1 MIEPIG
7 RSVPDTRMRGYD
19 GCCVASA
26 FHRHC
31 ERSEA
36 IHCHPAYGRMDCF
49 ASLAMTAEIAEPPRT
64 KSQQLGLFRRDHLA
78 VANRAAGDHLGLDPA
93 VAVAEPALQRLP
105 YGEGLPGR
113 IRVDADGGA
122 GAAAL

>member
-36 IHCHPAYGRMDCF
+36 IHGHPAYGRMDCF
-49 ASLAMTAEIAEPPRT
+49 ASLAMTAEIVEPPRT
-64 KSQQLGLFRRDHLA
+64 KSQQLRLFRRNNILGADGAALDHF
-78 VANRAAGDHLGLDPA
+78 GIDPA
-93 VAVAEPALQRLP
+93 VAVAEPALQRLRN
-105 YGEGLPGR
+105 GEVALGR
-113 IRVDADGGA
+113 IRI
-122 GAAAL
+122 